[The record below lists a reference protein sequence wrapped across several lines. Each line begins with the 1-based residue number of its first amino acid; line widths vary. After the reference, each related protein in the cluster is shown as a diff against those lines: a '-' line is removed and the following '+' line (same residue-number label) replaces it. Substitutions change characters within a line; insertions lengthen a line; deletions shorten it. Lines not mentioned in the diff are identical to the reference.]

1 MFESALNSVF
11 FQHAC
16 ESRWFWGWRWW
27 IFLNVVLGHG
37 EISLPLLSISILQQI
52 LFSRT
57 KRWNSRLESWKVF
70 YVLCALLK
78 KGFKQGTQH
87 STHEDAFA
95 GSGVKAPFSLFRSW
109 NSMLYFE
116 PACAYYVC
124 MSHSCWWICIFH
136 KFFTIRVLVMD
147 TVNCTIGDALI
158 LPWKTTAQQ
167 DHFFTSLV

>member
-1 MFESALNSVF
+1 MPANQGGFEDEDDEYSWMSCLDTAKYRCLCCQFPFCNKFSFPEQNNEILGWKAGMFFTYCV
-11 FQHAC
+11 
-16 ESRWFWGWRWW
+16 
-27 IFLNVVLGHG
+27 
-37 EISLPLLSISILQQI
+37 P
-52 LFSRT
+52 FS
-57 KRWNSRLESWKVF
+57 KE
-70 YVLCALLK
+70 
-78 KGFKQGTQH
+78 GFKQGTQH

-136 KFFTIRVLVMD
+136 KFSTIRVLVMV